1 MDSLRRMVE
10 LGGRVRGRL
19 HGEEAGRGGR
29 GGRGGARLLE
39 RYRSAVWREAKM
51 DSLRRMV
58 ELGARVRVRLHVE
71 KFDRSGDEPR
81 LVEETVTEEHFALGP
96 GRPEERES

>member
-1 MDSLRRMVE
+1 
-10 LGGRVRGRL
+10 
-19 HGEEAGRGGR
+19 
-29 GGRGGARLLE
+29 
-39 RYRSAVWREAKM
+39 M

-71 KFDRSGDEPR
+71 KFDRSGDEPC
-81 LVEETVTEEHFALGP
+81 LVEEIVTEEHFALGP